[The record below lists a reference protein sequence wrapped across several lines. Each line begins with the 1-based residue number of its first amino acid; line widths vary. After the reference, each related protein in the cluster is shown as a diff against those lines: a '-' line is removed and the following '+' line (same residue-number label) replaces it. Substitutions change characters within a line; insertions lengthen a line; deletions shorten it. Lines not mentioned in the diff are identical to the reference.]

1 MAKTLEKLRFE
12 LLDIINQYSDDFEA
26 DYRLLDELIM
36 NKRVKWFEQVFNKF
50 NNTVPSVYYQSIS
63 CVPMELVSTTDCCE
77 ELTGCYVL
85 RSVDQMPQVMSLS
98 DGEMIA
104 KVAPVGIDAR
114 SYDIISQFRIPYWG
128 NGKYNKT
135 AIAATYINDY
145 LYLFSKDTVLY
156 PQIEKISFRAVFR
169 DPKAAGRFTTCEGGP
184 CWSEEDPY
192 PIEERLWEYMKT
204 DILNNDF
211 KMKLG
216 IPRDNVN
223 DNQQN
228 STDNNQGSGNQKG

>member
-104 KVAPVGIDAR
+104 KVAPVGTR
-114 SYDIISQFRIPYWG
+114 ELPG
-128 NGKYNKT
+128 
-135 AIAATYINDY
+135 
-145 LYLFSKDTVLY
+145 
-156 PQIEKISFRAVFR
+156 
-169 DPKAAGRFTTCEGGP
+169 
-184 CWSEEDPY
+184 
-192 PIEERLWEYMKT
+192 
-204 DILNNDF
+204 
-211 KMKLG
+211 
-216 IPRDNVN
+216 
-223 DNQQN
+223 
-228 STDNNQGSGNQKG
+228 